1 MSWRVWPRRALP
13 YIVAATA
20 GFLIAYL
27 IVAFFIFPAGLI
39 PQDLK
44 LPNVVGMALEDA
56 QTNLGR
62 AGFKGAIGQERYHA
76 SAPKGTVLQ
85 MTPPAGSREMEG
97 SRVLLDVSRG
107 QRTGEVP
114 QLIGMTRDQA
124 LIAIEN
130 AGFELGEVTTRQ
142 TDEPPGAVIES
153 SPRPGEHVS
162 IPATVNIVVSAGPT
176 SISMP
181 NLIGRTYADARRTIE
196 SLGLQVGSVTV
207 DSMSLQPPDR
217 ISSQSPD
224 AGRTVSSGTRVALSV
239 AGKAPIPEPTPLP
252 AAPVPS
258 PTPPR

>member
-1 MSWRVWPRRALP
+1 LSWRAWPRRMLP

-27 IVAFFIFPAGLI
+27 IVAFFVFPAGLI
-39 PQDLK
+39 PQDLRM
-44 LPNVVGMALEDA
+44 PNVVGMSLEDA
-56 QTNLGR
+56 QGTLGR
-62 AGFKGAIGQERYHA
+62 AGFKGAIGEERYHA

-114 QLIGMTRDQA
+114 NLIGMTRDQA

-130 AGFELGEVTTRQ
+130 AGFDLGEVTSRQ

-153 SPRPGEHVS
+153 SPRYGEHVTV
-162 IPATVNIVVSAGPT
+162 PASVNIVVSAGPV

-181 NLIGRTYADARRTIE
+181 NLIGRTYAEARRTVE
-196 SLGLQVGSVTV
+196 SLGLEVGSVTV

-217 ISSQSPD
+217 VSSQSPE
-224 AGRTVSSGTRVALSV
+224 AGRTVSSGTRVRLSV
-239 AGKAPIPEPTPLP
+239 AGKAPIPEPTPP
-252 AAPVPS
+252 P
-258 PTPPR
+258 PTPTATPPL